1 MASNYP
7 LRGGK
12 ASIWEGGLRGIG
24 FVTAGDPAKFGIQ
37 VAALCPCPRGCLHN
51 GGNAARPLPCFWSTS
66 QHGLCAVR

>member
-24 FVTAGDPAKFGIQ
+24 FVTAGDPARLGLQ
-37 VAALCPCPRGCLHN
+37 VRH
-51 GGNAARPLPCFWSTS
+51 
-66 QHGLCAVR
+66 V